1 MIRLAIAED
10 HQALIDGIKLLLEY
24 EENISIIGTANDGH
38 ALLDI
43 VRLKQPN
50 VVITDIRMPKM
61 DGIAAT
67 KMIKKEFPQIKVLA
81 FTMFDQTQA
90 VEQMLEAGA
99 NGYILKNSSL
109 QEVLTAIK
117 TVYNGNNYFDANINT
132 NSLNTNSLNTNTS
145 LKKKGLLTKRQI
157 EILEL
162 VAQGKTSREI
172 ADQLFIGVH
181 TVDTHRKNMI
191 RILGL
196 KGKGELMRY
205 ALEKKYRF

>member
-10 HQALIDGIKLLLEY
+10 HQSLIDGIKLLLEY
-24 EENISIIGTANDGH
+24 EENISIIGTANDGE

-67 KMIKKEFPQIKVLA
+67 KMIKKEFPNTKVLA
-81 FTMFDQTQA
+81 FTMFDQTEA

-99 NGYILKNSSL
+99 HGYILKNSSL
-109 QEVLTAIK
+109 QDVLTAVK
-117 TVYNGNNYFDANINT
+117 TVYKGDTYFDANINT
-132 NSLNTNSLNTNTS
+132 NIINKDNSS
-145 LKKKGLLTKRQI
+145 KKKGLLTKRQI

-172 ADQLFIGVH
+172 SEQLFIGVH